1 MKSGVTFI
9 RGISMFGSKN
19 YTKEEILCCLRDIKN
34 KNMKIIGMYGNDNV
48 IFEKNDEIQYVT
60 VGSKMEQYLAKKF
73 NTDFSVTT
81 ISLKTIHRLTDNFE
95 EES

>member
-1 MKSGVTFI
+1 MKRGVAFI

-19 YTKEEILCCLRDIKN
+19 YTKEDISDCLMCIEN

-48 IFEKNDEIQYVT
+48 IFEKNDEIQYAT
-60 VGSKMEQYLAKKF
+60 VGSKIEQCLAKTF

-81 ISLKTIHRLTDNFE
+81 RSLKTINHLLYNFE
-95 EES
+95 EKL